1 MARVRLAAV
10 TKGLDPFAF
19 ALVLATALHILV
31 LGRSL
36 GTAPRVLEPDNADVE
51 LEVLDW
57 RDLDSSETARPE
69 HAAEARRLPSTSGQA
84 PAHVPSA
91 GTSDAAPAIAPT
103 TDASVAP
110 AAVQPPPGSDG
121 PANTAKP
128 ASRPVRLFL
137 SAADLKELAG
147 RPRTQERGP
156 SRSAALL
163 SQGSE
168 SGADVAASASGP
180 AVSAGYRAAQL
191 GPHVGTAV
199 LEVRTDAQGS
209 VTGVHLVGD
218 DESGFWSLVADDLL
232 KRLAKSVLRL
242 PAGAKGMITRLRI
255 DRGYL
260 AEDPAARGKVKRGT
274 ALGQERHAKDYGW
287 DESTQASTGPG
298 RLAPT
303 AGVSSESLRTSV
315 PTRVLLLSQQFL

>member
-1 MARVRLAAV
+1 V
-10 TKGLDPFAF
+10 KGSDPFGF
-19 ALVLATALHILV
+19 ALVLAAALHILV

-36 GTAPRVLEPDNADVE
+36 GAAPRVFEPDIADVE

-57 RDLDSSETARPE
+57 RALDSSETALPE
-69 HAAEARRLPSTSGQA
+69 HAAEARRSPSTSGQA
-84 PAHVPSA
+84 PVHVPSA
-91 GTSDAAPAIAPT
+91 GTSDAALAVAPT
-103 TDASVAP
+103 KGASVAP
-110 AAVQPPPGSDG
+110 AAVQPPPESDG
-121 PANTAKP
+121 GPENTAKA

-156 SRSAALL
+156 SSSAALL

-168 SGADVAASASGP
+168 SGEGVAVSASGP

-199 LEVRTDAQGS
+199 LEVRTDARGS
-209 VTGVHLVGD
+209 VTSVHLVGD
-218 DESGFWSLVADDLL
+218 DEGGFWSLVADDLL

-242 PAGAKGMITRLRI
+242 PAGAKGMVTRLRI

-274 ALGQERHAKDYGW
+274 ALGQDHHAKDYGW
-287 DESTQASTGPG
+287 DESTQASTRPG

-303 AGVSSESLRTSV
+303 AGVSSDSLRTSV